1 MLANRVVLTGDIA
14 IMIEARI
21 RPFHTIAAAMA
32 LAAASL
38 TAPLAAQNAGGSGA
52 QGTGA
57 QGTGASAP
65 APGAATDLR
74 LKKVEAEVRAL
85 QRKVFPDGAG
95 KFFEPEIALPGTIRP
110 ATPLAPSGGAGTEL
124 IARIDAVEA
133 ALARATAQAE
143 ETANR
148 MGKLE
153 ARLAA
158 LEAGAAPASTSPVA
172 VTAPPPPSRTSITG
186 TIGANTAAM
195 SAASTAPA
203 KPSAAR
209 IAAVSAIEKPVSTD
223 KGEDEYLYGYRLW
236 EAKFFPE
243 AVQQLKA
250 TTEKYPKHKRI
261 SHSRNLLGRAWL
273 DDGKPGTAAPVF
285 LQNYQADKA
294 GDRAPDS
301 LLYLAVAMAR
311 LKETQRACVALAEFA
326 EVYPKDAAGRLA
338 TQYGAAQNAVK
349 CN

>member
-1 MLANRVVLTGDIA
+1 
-14 IMIEARI
+14 MIEARI
-21 RPFHTIAAAMA
+21 RPLPTIAVAMA

-38 TAPLAAQNAGGSGA
+38 TAPLAAQNAGGTGAPGTGSPGSGA
-52 QGTGA
+52 P
-57 QGTGASAP
+57 ASAP
-65 APGAATDLR
+65 ATELR

-95 KFFEPEIALPGTIRP
+95 KFFEPEIAPPGTTRP
-110 ATPLAPSGGAGTEL
+110 ATPLAPSGAAGTEL

-158 LEAGAAPASTSPVA
+158 LEAGAGEPASTSPVA
-172 VTAPPPPSRTSITG
+172 VTAPPPPPRTSITG
-186 TIGANTAAM
+186 TVGANTTAM
-195 SAASTAPA
+195 TAASIAPA

-250 TTEKYPKHKRI
+250 TTEQYPKHKRI
-261 SHSRNLLGRAWL
+261 SYSRNLLGRAWL

-301 LLYLAVAMAR
+301 LLYLAVAMAK
-311 LKETQRACVALAEFA
+311 LKETRRACVVLAEFA
-326 EVYPKDAAGRLA
+326 EVYPQDAAGRLA
-338 TQYGAAQNAVK
+338 TQYASAKAGVK

>member
-1 MLANRVVLTGDIA
+1 
-14 IMIEARI
+14 MISGRI
-21 RPFHTIAAAMA
+21 RLLPRVA
-32 LAAASL
+32 LALALVASL
-38 TAPLAAQNAGGSGA
+38 
-52 QGTGA
+52 
-57 QGTGASAP
+57 SAP
-65 APGAATDLR
+65 ASAQTATPGAAAEAR

-95 KFFEPEIALPGTIRP
+95 KFFEPEIAAPGKTAA
-110 ATPLAPSGGAGTEL
+110 ATPLTPSGAPTTEL

-133 ALARATAQAE
+133 ALARATAANE
-143 ETANR
+143 ESANR

-158 LEAGAAPASTSPVA
+158 LETGTAPAVTSPVA
-172 VTAPPPPSRTSITG
+172 VTTPATAPRSSITG
-186 TIGANTAAM
+186 TVGANTSAM
-195 SAASTAPA
+195 TAASTPAA

-250 TTEKYPKHKRI
+250 TTDKYPKHKRI
-261 SHSRNLLGRAWL
+261 SHARNLLGRAWL

-285 LQNYQADKA
+285 LQNYQSDKA

-301 LLYLAVAMAR
+301 LLYLAVAMTR

-326 EVYPKDAAGRLA
+326 EVYPQDTAGRLA
-338 TQYGAAQNAVK
+338 TQYGAAKAAVK